1 MSAFPAAIA
10 CVADEDTVLGLKLAG
25 IQKAAIVNDASNARQ
40 MIIEFADDQEI
51 AVLIISEEIAAKNE
65 ELINSLLE
73 RPFPIIIEIPSSKGR
88 VEKEHDTLKELV
100 KRAVG
105 IELNI

>member
-1 MSAFPAAIA
+1 MSTFPVAIA

-25 IQKAAIVNDASNARQ
+25 IQKATIVNDPSQARQ
-40 MIIEFADDQEI
+40 EIIKFAEDEEI

-73 RPFPIIIEIPSSKGR
+73 KPFPIIIEIPGSKGR